1 MTNMEKEILL
11 LISRVRCVT
20 ESQFRKIYGDQK
32 RYNKKILKNFEKN
45 V

>member
-32 RYNKKILKNFEKN
+32 DTIKKFQKL
-45 V
+45 

>member
-20 ESQFRKIYGDQK
+20 ESQFRKIYGDK
-32 RYNKKILKNFEKN
+32 KDTIKKILKKL
-45 V
+45 